1 MKHLTY
7 FDFMKSTAC
16 FILILLAFLQ
26 CSKSENKPAAV
37 TPVLSSSLVSQAE
50 GNGGTSVFEFVFR
63 LSSSPVSMVTVTVK
77 SEDGFAKAVLDYTAV
92 DQQLVFQPGETEKR
106 IAVQVIADDIR
117 EGKDDF
123 YLALTNPVGCTLGSS
138 RYKGEIINDD
148 TKVNVGDAGFS
159 SPNTYPGMTL
169 VWADEFSAATL
180 NTSDWNFETGDG
192 CPNCGWG
199 NNELEYYTNG
209 DNVSLQSGKLIIEA
223 REESL
228 GGKNYTSSR
237 ITTKSKKTFKYGRID
252 IRARVP
258 LGQGIWPALW
268 MMPQDN
274 VYGTWPKS
282 GEIDIMELL
291 GHEPTKVY
299 STVHYGPGP
308 GSTNISRN
316 TVSPTALSNEF
327 HVYSLIWEQDK
338 MQFLLDNVVFSTVNK
353 ADLGGNNY
361 PFNEN
366 FFFIFNLAVGGNWP
380 GSPNT
385 TTYFPQWLAVD
396 YVRVFQ

>member
-37 TPVLSSSLVSQAE
+37 TPVLSSSPVSQAE

-63 LSSSPVSMVTVTVK
+63 LSSSPVSTVSVTVK
-77 SEDGFAKAVLDYTAV
+77 SENGFAKAGEDYTAV

-106 IAVQVIADDIR
+106 ISVQVIADDIR

-123 YLALTNPVGCTLGSS
+123 YLALTNPVGCILGSP

-169 VWADEFSAATL
+169 VWADEFNAATL
-180 NTSDWNFETGDG
+180 NTSDWNYETGDG

-209 DNVSLQSGKLIIEA
+209 DNVSLQSGK
-223 REESL
+223 
-228 GGKNYTSSR
+228 
-237 ITTKSKKTFKYGRID
+237 
-252 IRARVP
+252 
-258 LGQGIWPALW
+258 
-268 MMPQDN
+268 
-274 VYGTWPKS
+274 
-282 GEIDIMELL
+282 
-291 GHEPTKVY
+291 
-299 STVHYGPGP
+299 
-308 GSTNISRN
+308 
-316 TVSPTALSNEF
+316 
-327 HVYSLIWEQDK
+327 
-338 MQFLLDNVVFSTVNK
+338 
-353 ADLGGNNY
+353 
-361 PFNEN
+361 
-366 FFFIFNLAVGGNWP
+366 
-380 GSPNT
+380 
-385 TTYFPQWLAVD
+385 VD
-396 YVRVFQ
+396 Y

>member
-16 FILILLAFLQ
+16 FILLLLAFLQ

-37 TPVLSSSLVSQAE
+37 TPVISSSLVSQAE
-50 GNGGTSVFEFVFR
+50 GNTGTSSFEFVFH
-63 LSSSPVSMVTVTVK
+63 LSSAPVTTVTVTVK
-77 SEDGFAKAVLDYTAV
+77 SEDGFAKAGQDYTAV

-106 IAVQVIADDIR
+106 IAVQVVADDIR

-123 YLALTNPVGCTLGSS
+123 YLALTNPVGCILGSP
-138 RYKGEIINDD
+138 RYKGEITNDD
-148 TKVNVGDAGFS
+148 TKINVGDAGAS

-169 VWADEFSAATL
+169 VWSDEFNAATL
-180 NTSDWNFETGDG
+180 NVSDWNYETGDG

-209 DNVSLQSGKLIIEA
+209 NNVSLQSGKLIIEA
-223 REESL
+223 SEESL

-274 VYGTWPKS
+274 VYGGWPKS

-291 GHEPTKVY
+291 GHEPSKVY

-316 TVSPTALSNEF
+316 TVSAAALSNEF

-380 GSPNT
+380 GSPNAA
-385 TTYFPQWLAVD
+385 TYFPQWLAVD

>member
-1 MKHLTY
+1 MEIMFH
-7 FDFMKSTAC
+7 C
-16 FILILLAFLQ
+16 
-26 CSKSENKPAAV
+26 N
-37 TPVLSSSLVSQAE
+37 QA
-50 GNGGTSVFEFVFR
+50 
-63 LSSSPVSMVTVTVK
+63 
-77 SEDGFAKAVLDYTAV
+77 
-92 DQQLVFQPGETEKR
+92 
-106 IAVQVIADDIR
+106 
-117 EGKDDF
+117 
-123 YLALTNPVGCTLGSS
+123 
-138 RYKGEIINDD
+138 
-148 TKVNVGDAGFS
+148 
-159 SPNTYPGMTL
+159 
-169 VWADEFSAATL
+169 
-180 NTSDWNFETGDG
+180 
-192 CPNCGWG
+192 
-199 NNELEYYTNG
+199 
-209 DNVSLQSGKLIIEA
+209 KLIIEA

-291 GHEPTKVY
+291 GHEPTKLY
-299 STVHYGPGP
+299 ATVHYGPGP

-316 TVSPTALSNEF
+316 TVSPAALSNEF

-380 GSPNT
+380 GSPNA
-385 TTYFPQWLAVD
+385 TTYFPQWLAID
-396 YVRVFQ
+396 YVRIFQ

>member
-1 MKHLTY
+1 
-7 FDFMKSTAC
+7 
-16 FILILLAFLQ
+16 
-26 CSKSENKPAAV
+26 
-37 TPVLSSSLVSQAE
+37 
-50 GNGGTSVFEFVFR
+50 
-63 LSSSPVSMVTVTVK
+63 
-77 SEDGFAKAVLDYTAV
+77 V

-123 YLALTNPVGCTLGSS
+123 YLALSNPIGCTIGSL
-138 RYKGEIINDD
+138 RYKGEITNDD
-148 TKVNVGDAGFS
+148 TKINVGDAGAS

-169 VWADEFSAATL
+169 VWSDEFNAATL
-180 NTSDWNFETGDG
+180 NVSDWNYETGDG

-209 DNVSLQSGKLIIEA
+209 NNVSLQSGKLIIEA
-223 REESL
+223 SEESL

-274 VYGTWPKS
+274 VYGGWPKS

-291 GHEPTKVY
+291 GHEPSKVY

-316 TVSPTALSNEF
+316 TISAAALSNEF

-380 GSPNT
+380 GSPNAA
-385 TTYFPQWLAVD
+385 TYFPQWLAVD